1 MHSHW
6 VGWRGYQFVVVVG
19 KTVLFEQGGSEG
31 KVVLA
36 LVGCVKVACGQI
48 FVGLI
53 CLPKTTK
60 TNKQKYEMS
69 GMIFAVRKSLLI
81 TFIRL

>member
-53 CLPKTTK
+53 C
-60 TNKQKYEMS
+60 
-69 GMIFAVRKSLLI
+69 
-81 TFIRL
+81 

>member
-6 VGWRGYQFVVVVG
+6 VGWRGYQVVVVVVG

-53 CLPKTTK
+53 CLPKTK
-60 TNKQKYEMS
+60 KQTNKSMK
-69 GMIFAVRKSLLI
+69 
-81 TFIRL
+81 